1 MWGEPQIKMIGNFW
15 VLPRASLSSA
25 AEAQVSFIK
34 ILRILSEMHSN
45 FVQYTPPKLKIGI
58 GSRNGVAPQ
67 ARHKRIPA
75 KNSRI
80 QKVFPRS
87 AWLVVCQ
94 YNFMNNQTKKFFI
107 YTRKSTDD
115 KDRQVRSISDQ
126 LSELKDLA
134 LKEQL
139 EVVDVFVE
147 KQTAKIPGRP
157 VFGEMIERMEKGEA
171 SGILAW
177 HPDRLARNSVDG
189 GKIIYLVDTGVISEM
204 KFPTFWF
211 DPTPQGKFMLS
222 IAFSQSKY
230 YVDNLSENIKRGH
243 RNKVK
248 DGIWPQMSPIGYVN
262 EKGKGIVPHPDL
274 APLVKKTFEAYAT
287 GNFTLREV
295 RDKFNALGLKRKSGK
310 ELAVSNYQKLLKNP
324 IYTGLMRY
332 NGEIFEGKHEPIISK
347 KLFDSVQE
355 VMMRKSKPKSRGL
368 KPYLY
373 RGFFR
378 CGECGCFITTET
390 QKGHNYLRCTK
401 RKNPCSQRYT
411 REEIITSEIQKEIKK
426 VSLPNDW
433 ASWMLVENRKDI
445 LSEAQ
450 SSTLFADNTKAD
462 ISLLDS
468 KIEKLMN
475 AYLESALS
483 LEEYRDMK
491 NKLVN
496 KKQLLKEKL
505 SAFEQKANNR
515 FELTEKFLKY
525 NMELANEGTNEEKLH
540 LFKKVGSNF
549 QIKDRTVLF
558 EPRGAWKNL
567 LDSGIFGGNAF
578 VSRLRRD
585 PISASNSDFQ
595 FWRRVRD
602 SNPRC
607 LSTRTLSK
615 RVH

>member
-1 MWGEPQIKMIGNFW
+1 
-15 VLPRASLSSA
+15 
-25 AEAQVSFIK
+25 
-34 ILRILSEMHSN
+34 
-45 FVQYTPPKLKIGI
+45 
-58 GSRNGVAPQ
+58 
-67 ARHKRIPA
+67 
-75 KNSRI
+75 
-80 QKVFPRS
+80 
-87 AWLVVCQ
+87 
-94 YNFMNNQTKKFFI
+94 MNNQTKKFFI

-126 LSELKDLA
+126 LAELKSLA

-157 VFGEMIERMEKGEA
+157 VFNEMLERMEAGEA

-189 GKIIYLVDTGVISEM
+189 GKIIYLVDTEVIQDL
-204 KFPTFWF
+204 KFSTFWF

-248 DGIWPQMSPIGYVN
+248 DGIWPQMAPLGYVN
-262 EKGKGIVPHPDL
+262 KNRKIVPDENI
-274 APLVKKTFEAYAT
+274 APLIKKTFEAYSS
-287 GNFTLREV
+287 GSFTLRQL

-310 ELAVSNYQKLLKNP
+310 ELAVSNYQKLLRNP
-324 IYTGLMRY
+324 IYTGLMLY
-332 NGEIFEGKHEPIISK
+332 NGEIHEGKHEPIISK

-355 VMMRKSKPKSRGL
+355 VMMRKSKPKGKGL
-368 KPYLY
+368 KPFLY

-401 RKNPCSQRYT
+401 RKNPCSQKYT

-426 VSLPNDW
+426 VSLPDGW
-433 ASWMLVENRKDI
+433 AKWMLAENEKDK
-445 LSEAQ
+445 LVEAQ
-450 SSTLFADNTKAD
+450 SSTLFADSTKAD

-475 AYLESALS
+475 AYLENALS
-483 LEEYRDMK
+483 LEEYREIK

-496 KKQLLKEKL
+496 EKQLLKEKL
-505 SAFEQKANNR
+505 SAFEQKANNQ

-525 NMELANEGTNEEKLH
+525 NMKLANEGMNEEILH
-540 LFKKVGSNF
+540 SYKKVGSNF
-549 QIKDRTVLF
+549 LIKDRTVLF
-558 EPRGAWKNL
+558 EPRGAWRIL
-567 LDSGIFGGNAF
+567 AESGFFGGNTF
-578 VSRLRRD
+578 VSALRAD
-585 PISASNSDFQ
+585 PDSASKCDFD
-595 FWRRVRD
+595 FWRRERD
-602 SNPRC
+602 SNPRAAYTANTLAGC
-607 LSTRTLSK
+607 PFQPLRHLSSLLDN
-615 RVH
+615 

>member
-1 MWGEPQIKMIGNFW
+1 
-15 VLPRASLSSA
+15 
-25 AEAQVSFIK
+25 
-34 ILRILSEMHSN
+34 
-45 FVQYTPPKLKIGI
+45 
-58 GSRNGVAPQ
+58 
-67 ARHKRIPA
+67 
-75 KNSRI
+75 
-80 QKVFPRS
+80 
-87 AWLVVCQ
+87 
-94 YNFMNNQTKKFFI
+94 MNNQTKKFFI

-126 LSELKDLA
+126 LAELKSLA
-134 LKEQL
+134 LKEQID
-139 EVVDVFVE
+139 VVDVFVE

-157 VFGEMIERMEKGEA
+157 VFNEMLERMEKGEA
-171 SGILAW
+171 TGILAW

-189 GKIIYLVDTGVISEM
+189 GKIIYLVDTGVIMEM

-248 DGIWPQMSPIGYVN
+248 DGIWPQMAPLGYVN
-262 EKGKGIVPHPDL
+262 KNRKIVPDENI
-274 APLVKKTFEAYAT
+274 APLIKKTFEAYSS
-287 GNFTLREV
+287 GSFTLRQL
-295 RDKFNALGLKRKSGK
+295 RDKFNELGLKRKSGK

-324 IYTGLMRY
+324 IYTGLMLY
-332 NGEIFEGKHEPIISK
+332 NGEIHEGKHEPIISK

-355 VMMRKSKPKSRGL
+355 VMMRKSKPHSKGL
-368 KPYLY
+368 KPFLY

-401 RKNPCSQRYT
+401 RKNPCSQKYT

-426 VSLPNDW
+426 VSLPLDW
-433 ASWMLVENRKDI
+433 TEWMIAENSKDRQ
-445 LSEAQ
+445 SEVQ
-450 SSTLFADNTKAD
+450 SSTLFADSVKAD

-468 KIEKLMN
+468 KIEKLMS

-483 LEEYRDMK
+483 LEEYREAK

-496 KKQLLKEKL
+496 QNQLLKEKL

-525 NMELANEGTNEEKLH
+525 NIELANEGINEEKLH

-549 QIKDRTVLF
+549 IIEARTVLF
-558 EPRGAWKNL
+558 EPRGAWRTL
-567 LDSGIFGGNAF
+567 SDSGFFGGNSEQTA
-578 VSRLRRD
+578 LRAD
-585 PISASNSDFQ
+585 PISASDSDFQ
-595 FWRRVRD
+595 FWRRRGD
-602 SNPRC
+602 SNSRY
-607 LSTRTLSK
+607 
-615 RVH
+615 HF

>member
-1 MWGEPQIKMIGNFW
+1 
-15 VLPRASLSSA
+15 
-25 AEAQVSFIK
+25 
-34 ILRILSEMHSN
+34 
-45 FVQYTPPKLKIGI
+45 
-58 GSRNGVAPQ
+58 
-67 ARHKRIPA
+67 
-75 KNSRI
+75 
-80 QKVFPRS
+80 
-87 AWLVVCQ
+87 
-94 YNFMNNQTKKFFI
+94 MNNQTKKFFI

-115 KDRQVRSISDQ
+115 KDRQVRSIADQ
-126 LSELKDLA
+126 LSELKELA

-157 VFGEMIERMEKGEA
+157 VFGEMLERMEHGEA

-248 DGIWPQMSPIGYVN
+248 EGIWPQMSPLGYVN
-262 EKGKGIVPHPDL
+262 KNKRIVPDPEI
-274 APLVKKTFEAYAT
+274 APLIKKTFEAYAT
-287 GNFTLREV
+287 GSFTLREL

-347 KLFDSVQE
+347 KLFDTVQE
-355 VMMRKSKPKSRGL
+355 VMSRKSKPKSRGL
-368 KPYLY
+368 KDYLY
-373 RGFFR
+373 RGFFH

-401 RKNPCSQRYT
+401 RKNPCLQKYV
-411 REEIITSEIQKEIKK
+411 REELITSQIQEEIKK
-426 VSLPNDW
+426 VSLPLDW
-433 ASWMLVENRKDI
+433 ANWMIAENEKDRQ
-445 LSEAQ
+445 SEVQ
-450 SSTLFADNTKAD
+450 SSTLFADSIKAE
-462 ISLLDS
+462 ISLLET
-468 KIEKLMN
+468 KIEKLMS

-483 LEEYRDMK
+483 LEEYREAK

-496 KKQLLKEKL
+496 QNQLLKEKL

-515 FELTEKFLKY
+515 FELTEKFLKF
-525 NMELANEGTNEEKLH
+525 NMELANDRTNEENLH

-595 FWRRVRD
+595 FWRRERD
-602 SNPRC
+602 SNPRG
-607 LSTRTLSK
+607 LAPNTLSK
-615 RVH
+615 RAP